1 MKDWWLSRQP
11 RERLILMLGGALS
24 VATLLYLLAWE
35 PLAQES
41 TNLANRVKAQSK
53 TLVWMQQASQ
63 QIKQLR
69 TQSPNLARRADQRSL
84 LSIVDSSAKRA
95 KIRKPMQRIEPEGKS
110 GVKLWIE
117 NVDFDA
123 LIRWLGGVERQSGL
137 IVRRATISRNEA
149 TPGKVDSRLSLER
162 L

>member
-11 RERLILMLGGALS
+11 RERLILMIGGVLF
-24 VATLLYLLAWE
+24 VATLLYLMVWE
-35 PLAQES
+35 PLARES
-41 TNLANRVKAQSK
+41 TNLANRVKAQNK

-69 TQSPNLARRADQRSL
+69 TQSPNLAIKADQRSM

-95 KIRKPMQRIEPEGKS
+95 KIRKPIQRMEPEGKN

-117 NVDFDA
+117 DVEFDS
-123 LIRWLGGVERQSGL
+123 LIHWLGEVERRYG
-137 IVRRATISRNEA
+137 VMVKRATISRNEA
-149 TPGKVDSRLSLER
+149 TAGKVNSRLSLER
-162 L
+162 P